1 MQKSSVTDEGI
12 KKKCILY
19 GERGKEKTFH
29 LFHNVI
35 FSIFSR
41 MLMNI
46 IQYDILSFIHQ
57 DTRIYFST
65 KSCLCGVWLKGFF
78 HHWFYFSYHT
88 EFLKKVWTNSAW
100 MLGIINH
107 LVLLWLLH
115 WWSLS
120 MSGYVFS
127 LYNYCL
133 FVRFN
138 CKCYWFQALSYWK
151 PTKNNWN
158 WMNKKPSDGYH

>member
-1 MQKSSVTDEGI
+1 
-12 KKKCILY
+12 
-19 GERGKEKTFH
+19 
-29 LFHNVI
+29 
-35 FSIFSR
+35 
-41 MLMNI
+41 MNI

-78 HHWFYFSYHT
+78 HHWFYFSYHM
-88 EFLKKVWTNSAW
+88 EFLKKVWTNMAW

-127 LYNYCL
+127 LYNYHL
-133 FVRFN
+133 FVRVN
-138 CKCYWFQALSYWK
+138 CKCYWFQAPLCWK
-151 PTKNNWN
+151 PKKITEVEWTKSHLIDIINRVECTL
-158 WMNKKPSDGYH
+158 MSMVITEQR

>member
-1 MQKSSVTDEGI
+1 
-12 KKKCILY
+12 
-19 GERGKEKTFH
+19 
-29 LFHNVI
+29 
-35 FSIFSR
+35 
-41 MLMNI
+41 MNI

-88 EFLKKVWTNSAW
+88 EFLKKVWTNMAW

-127 LYNYCL
+127 LYNYRL
-133 FVRFN
+133 FLRVN
-138 CKCYWFQALSYWK
+138 CKCYWFQAPSCWK
-151 PTKNNWN
+151 PTKKTEVEWTKSHLIDIINRVECTLMSMAITEQTKVISPW
-158 WMNKKPSDGYH
+158 DGHLASTLL